1 MTTPGSADRFVP
13 PRRGGG
19 AKLVVGLSIGFGL
32 LGLGFANAHL
42 VYVAVTSQPDC
53 VAHLKERGDRAGQAM
68 FRAARSA
75 C

>member
-1 MTTPGSADRFVP
+1 MSNTPAMRTGRQLNWRLLA
-13 PRRGGG
+13 GLIAG
-19 AKLVVGLSIGFGL
+19 AVVL
-32 LGLGFANAHL
+32 LLIVANTHL

-53 VAHLKERGDRAGQAM
+53 VAHSKTQGQDGVT